1 MKYCT
6 YITFLLF
13 YSVISFGQVIE
24 RQNNETAKQFAERQ
38 KPDNSS
44 LTHKV
49 LETNWNS
56 LPVIIAFYDQ
66 VYKPN
71 CSEQAYHRIVGTVF
85 IKLDNN
91 SYRKTTLEAIDS
103 EGGDPHI
110 ESVFFANTDKD
121 KTNELII
128 IASWYQRHYFVM
140 GTLYG
145 TFVFDRE
152 LASTALEWQLLEQIS
167 KKLDGGCDCTWE
179 DGKSKKAKFTTAS
192 EIKKKLIR
200 LGYKQHNN

>member
-1 MKYCT
+1 M
-6 YITFLLF
+6 
-13 YSVISFGQVIE
+13 
-24 RQNNETAKQFAERQ
+24 
-38 KPDNSS
+38 
-44 LTHKV
+44 
-49 LETNWNS
+49 
-56 LPVIIAFYDQ
+56 
-66 VYKPN
+66 
-71 CSEQAYHRIVGTVF
+71 
-85 IKLDNN
+85 
-91 SYRKTTLEAIDS
+91 EAIDS

-128 IASWYQRHYFVM
+128 IASWYQRHYFVT